1 MVIKIFLDNLIDT
14 FVFAAI
20 SYNNQFAGLTQVFF
34 KPKFP
39 NITMLLWLNY
49 NNILFF
55 SILCLAY
62 L

>member
-1 MVIKIFLDNLIDT
+1 MEITTKIL
-14 FVFAAI
+14 
-20 SYNNQFAGLTQVFF
+20 